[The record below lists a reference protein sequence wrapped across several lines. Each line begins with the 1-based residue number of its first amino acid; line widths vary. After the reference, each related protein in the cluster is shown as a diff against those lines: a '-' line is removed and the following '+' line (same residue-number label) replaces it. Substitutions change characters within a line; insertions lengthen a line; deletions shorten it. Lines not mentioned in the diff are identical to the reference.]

1 MTEDELA
8 ELAAAASAR
17 IREIEAHHRRIDD
30 EDPRCDCV
38 LTGTAITYCAYH
50 RDLGLLAIA
59 RIRAE
64 LDASP
69 AERRR

>member
-1 MTEDELA
+1 MTEAELA

-30 EDPRCDCV
+30 DDPRCSCV
-38 LTGTAITYCAYH
+38 ITGTAITYCAYH

-59 RIRAE
+59 RIRAD
-64 LDASP
+64 LDARKT
-69 AERRR
+69 ERRR